1 MTNETNVKQ
10 SIKDMDFNM
19 AVDLLADENVRKAV
33 KKSNTVE
40 VNGFKILYS
49 TPNEIFIIKDNNV
62 IARINESS
70 KTFYRSTLAPLA
82 GREVYLEDNLLIYNN
97 HNNTF
102 IDYNIDGIDVI
113 EANYLDILNTKPLST
128 STKIPNT
135 AIVNQQVCTVY
146 KDSSRSACCG
156 KVGYVFTFEKGW
168 EKQQKMTEKCQYH

>member
-102 IDYNIDGIDVI
+102 IDKV
-113 EANYLDILNTKPLST
+113 KPLYPFLL
-128 STKIPNT
+128 KNICNKQRCLT
-135 AIVNQQVCTVY
+135 AN
-146 KDSSRSACCG
+146 S
-156 KVGYVFTFEKGW
+156 FE
-168 EKQQKMTEKCQYH
+168 HDL